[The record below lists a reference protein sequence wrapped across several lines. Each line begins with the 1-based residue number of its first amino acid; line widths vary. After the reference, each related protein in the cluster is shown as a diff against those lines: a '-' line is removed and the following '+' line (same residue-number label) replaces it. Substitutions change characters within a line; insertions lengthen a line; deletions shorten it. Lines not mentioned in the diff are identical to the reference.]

1 MRGRMHG
8 HICEGR
14 MIANWRNL
22 SSVKYGK
29 KVGLTLLTRSSILY
43 FVFYVCTLVLFFK
56 IHIFAQEF

>member
-8 HICEGR
+8 HICEAR

-43 FVFYVCTLVLFFK
+43 FVFYVCTLVLFLK
-56 IHIFAQEF
+56 I